1 MKITKQELKQI
12 IREELGKEPGF
23 FGKLGQSVMG
33 TRGMNKAFNANYKE
47 MQKQITKLESLV
59 SAGTPEAY
67 QEAGELISTLESRE
81 SPLSPYHYNLD
92 ALGSKQTDFINKM
105 TDRLQSVSEDYD
117 DLGASLR
124 RKKLEEVRRVVRQE
138 IKNFKR

>member
-67 QEAGELISTLESRE
+67 QEAGELLSTLEST
-81 SPLSPYHYNLD
+81 SPLSPFYYDTD
-92 ALGSKQTDFINKM
+92 ALGSKQADFITKM
-105 TDRLQSVSEDYD
+105 AERLRNASADAED
-117 DLGASLR
+117 LMISLR

>member
-1 MKITKQELKQI
+1 MKITTQELRQI
-12 IREELGKEPGF
+12 IREELGKQPGF
-23 FGKLGQSVMG
+23 LKKMSNLAMG
-33 TRGMNKAFNANYKE
+33 WGDVPKTFAANYKE
-47 MQKQITKLESLV
+47 MQKQVAKVESLV
-59 SAGTPEAY
+59 SAGTPEAF
-67 QEAGELISTLESRE
+67 QEAEELLSSLESKE

-92 ALGSKQTDFINKM
+92 ALTDKQRDFIHKM
-105 TDRLQSVSEDYD
+105 SDRVAGVSEDVD